1 MKLLRSEADGAL
13 VKSIVEVD
21 GVEIVVRHF
30 DLPPDETG
38 IFDVAHRLAT
48 EPAVEE
54 AESEKVEGELEP
66 VIEPAEP
73 VVFDKSRLDKAK
85 AVAAK
90 LNKLGTVE
98 IKKVESIGLHHP
110 L

>member
-54 AESEKVEGELEP
+54 AKAEKVGGKLEP
-66 VIEPAEP
+66 IEPVAP
-73 VVFDKSRLDKAK
+73 VAIDKSRLDKAE